1 MVNGGLPMMK
11 PNFKKMTRK
20 DLREYVLKHREDDE
34 AIAALISRSNTESP
48 KFPFPKT
55 DEDLK
60 EMQVLLHKKLNNN

>member
-1 MVNGGLPMMK
+1 MMK
-11 PNFKKMTRK
+11 PNFKEMPRK

-34 AIAALISRSNTESP
+34 AIAALIKRSNTESQ

-55 DEDLK
+55 DDDLK